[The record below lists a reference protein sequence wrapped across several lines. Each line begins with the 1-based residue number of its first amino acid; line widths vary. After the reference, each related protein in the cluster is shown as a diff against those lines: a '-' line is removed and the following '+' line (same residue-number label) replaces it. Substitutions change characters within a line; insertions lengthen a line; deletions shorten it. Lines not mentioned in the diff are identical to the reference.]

1 MIDYIDDN
9 KKSVYQILKNTN
21 YFKDN
26 KLPDDE
32 QSFSASLDSDDN
44 YAKRLYDYM
53 ATEGYDDSYDNFNKY
68 YRRTKPTSKGTEI
81 ADVAN
86 ETQPSRANTSNIAE
100 TETPTHN
107 NTVKYAKPTNN
118 NAHPV
123 VQSQVK
129 QNTQSN
135 TATANAQH
143 KQTSK
148 GNKQAHNTQ
157 TENRNISDAQRR
169 QMMIGNVAE
178 MQQNVQN
185 IVNFGKQRVGNM
197 QRYGFGLG
205 TGGVKKDGYQYNAKT
220 RKMEQAYLTPNG
232 TRTTSKQTAQ
242 AEVDE
247 LKKSKKQQLGLR
259 LDEKSVND
267 LQKSSEG
274 VIVELWKEA
283 EKQYNTE
290 IDKNN
295 KDFAGRPWYYAEPG
309 ERTVDIA
316 TNRQKNE
323 VSRLKNFDLKKM
335 SDRVWAKTGENL
347 TERCYKLL
355 ANAYKGAPGAQLY
368 ASAKAMARQLSD
380 NAVYRYAVKK
390 NAPKSTLDYLG
401 KMVQENNLLNSLSV
415 AAARTEAGTTGDL
428 SAKEQAMNEY
438 GEAHPWQRVAGT
450 VLGMASDP
458 TTYLGGYAGNL
469 VARGTLG
476 LTGRL
481 LFGRLANNAGARLV
495 GSTLGGRVLSGV
507 AGGAGNMATYEGVK
521 EAENQLKHGGYINPE
536 TGQNEGFSVGQ
547 MLKAAGHGAII
558 GSATGVVSPL
568 LGNVADKVV
577 KATSNTAGKVGARAG
592 ELALSTVAEG
602 TIFATPEW
610 IANAK
615 LEEND
620 PNKKSGWDIWTN
632 SMGTML
638 GFKAMHAVKA
648 APKVIADLR
657 PIKNPRT
664 IQERNHNRM
673 KFLERLRNRLNASPK
688 DMAFTNEEREELVQ
702 NGYGGL
708 ASLFAMKEK
717 QMRRNPA
724 ISDFNVA
731 TFENPKGVE
740 VSDEGRA
747 WLKNHPE
754 IDGYDTMEEFMQ
766 DGNISQS
773 ARAKAYYIFTGR
785 HLPMGTVMG
794 CTKEIDENGN
804 IYIKSITSYGEVV
817 TNKRV
822 ANEDEAQREQDKIMR
837 QVELNTIDVG
847 ESMAEQRADNMMW
860 NEAVQYASPGAD
872 PETVRKNYQSALA
885 GDENAQKQFGDI
897 FNKIDEFYERNGN
910 IADSQRPEFIRKEIS
925 EKTGVDVDEAI
936 RKVPEK
942 RTEEEQKAVQEYAER
957 LYPENNKEAEPN
969 DRAGIEGPE
978 DNSHAPNENQP
989 KEPGPTENN
998 SQQDN
1003 AEGGFVQDEQPQP
1016 AQTAPAD
1023 PVQAEY
1029 DRQKQAVSDEL
1040 FTDLKDKQLVYTDP
1054 QTGQECLWKATYH
1067 GQDYYIVKQNR
1078 VQESSPS
1085 HTVSYNIYTLR
1096 DEQGGTIVIN
1106 SLDLDL
1112 RFDNPVPLDQMADQA
1127 LAQRGITPESI
1138 QKQIDFSQSHNPQ
1151 TKVLSVGD
1159 TYTDPDG
1166 TKQIVVGEA
1175 DGKLIVRSAHFDTQQ
1190 QKYTE
1195 DPKSPTRE
1203 LTPEQVAAEQDAY
1216 YDALDQQTPTTQTPE
1231 PEEKQETDNTPVEPE
1246 QPHYTKPSQNPEP
1259 FGPGDQL
1266 TFYIDNKPIQAEV
1279 VQPENEDGVVIETSQ
1294 RVNGHKVYQYTRE
1307 ELDQLT
1313 TPPEAKNE
1321 EPNHNEPQQPKN
1333 TPEQTPTTQTTNNE
1347 LPPYDGDKFNQTH
1360 TATETGTQQPQ
1371 QVSSDANLSPQND
1384 NKENETKP
1392 QLVSPSDTQTPQP
1405 TTGSALSR
1413 IPQDENGEPL
1423 YTQTDPKTAWNAL
1436 LEQAEG
1442 DTGIA
1447 KEVAT
1452 SMLSDLKA
1460 ELKQSQKQKPTGGKT
1475 VSEKIQAQKEHKAN
1489 IDRIQNEVDKWQEI
1503 LNQGE
1508 KKEEPKENTI
1518 PTQDEAP
1525 QATVVRDEAPT
1536 PDHIADDSKKVKENT
1551 VAQNRADNQGNPL
1564 NEDGTL
1570 KVAKVKSIDEIT
1582 DKDFNSPTR
1591 NVELPKLPQIVDD
1604 AIGTNG
1610 KPMVIKKNIFE
1621 KNKRGHKDLTPQQS
1635 RQILHDALFETDL
1648 YGQNQKTSRPYN
1660 WILIHNA
1667 DKHSSVIVE
1676 VNHNKD
1682 NTEIVNWHYLD
1693 DVTLERKKRQAV
1705 REGGLILTLESA
1717 AADTH
1722 NGLSSESKDTTSK
1735 TEEQEKSKEN
1745 KEEDAATQPR
1755 QENGAENANP
1765 EKVSPEQE
1773 AEQKAYDKWKRKDEK
1788 NLRKQAEQLYDE
1800 AFNDGYVT
1808 PEIIAAQTLASV
1820 KITPESLR
1828 AHTGFSKAYQRKYVG
1843 MIAKKE
1849 NGGISFDQAV
1859 EMAETAY
1866 REANND
1872 NDNVDFY
1879 DMRSIVED
1887 IIREGNLR
1895 GYEKRFREQ
1904 QIKQTVDALKA
1915 ERDKAFDELY
1925 GTDYDTYMQNPQ
1937 HREEELSYTTKSKKQ
1952 SKENTLQIP
1961 AIEND
1966 PLGPIDPDAV
1976 VPFHKTEQ
1984 NNTTQLTPEE
1994 TLLRDT
2000 IVERLEEA
2008 GIPVS
2013 TDTKEGQALLDLANG
2028 KGDVKL
2034 EAKRKRAL
2042 ETASLGENPRSLTVI
2057 SSADGANVLKKIDV
2071 LTKELEEIS
2080 TQPKT
2085 FIGDVAKALGAKRFG
2100 SGSEYATFETKNGQI
2115 VTIRLANHNA
2125 HTSGFD
2131 HHNKHN
2137 GISIVIS
2144 PKGNNGI
2151 TNDGNAH
2158 IVEFYY
2164 DSIKLRR
2171 AEGKPL
2177 AEIVQSI
2184 KQALYSGEF
2193 KDTTGLAERQEV
2205 NEQTIREHR
2214 VYHGSGADF
2223 DHFDHSHMGEGEGA
2237 QAYGWGTYVT
2247 EVKGIGRTYASRFK
2261 RNVRIRDISSIEKR
2275 VKEDNRFADL
2285 SKEEIHS
2292 LVSEAEKYVQSSF
2305 KDYGNLSD
2313 ENILIF
2319 AINEAQFDRRPKVL
2333 VDVLRSI
2340 KVEDL
2345 EDAKRH
2351 LYTVE
2356 IPDDNG
2362 ENYIDYNGKIS
2373 DMPSQ
2378 KIDAI
2383 CAELEKLGWKRKDLP
2398 NAVRFTDG
2406 YDNIEIN
2413 PDATGADLYEEIT
2426 AASKSPKQTSKLLS
2440 RAGFVGIKYPADYM
2454 RGGRSDN
2461 AQNYVIFNEKDAKI
2475 TDHIR
2480 FFRTPDG
2487 QAYGYTVGGKIY
2499 IDPTIARADT
2509 PIHEYTHLWAEAL
2522 RQANHKEW
2530 ENIISLMKDLPL
2542 WNEIRKRYPELK
2554 TDSEIAD
2561 EVLAHYS
2568 GVRGAERLRE
2578 EQEKIK
2584 NSNQNL
2590 TAKAR
2595 ALAAIEK
2602 VRQALNRFW
2611 KQVADFLHIHY
2622 TSAEQVADQVMKDM
2636 LNGVNPKMANKGKT
2650 LAGVHNISEDKLLK
2664 ALKLGGLANPSM
2676 AVIDTAKSTHTGYG
2690 EISLIAPS
2698 SLVDKRTGKN
2708 AGTFYGDAW
2717 TPTYPTVEKY
2727 IPEQSQGLLE
2737 KDLDSLPR
2745 EMYGIT
2751 RNAIDSLVEGG
2762 GADGLAYMYLHERG
2776 MAPELV
2782 RLEGKYPKRL
2792 QEHVKEIIGRSTFS
2806 QLSDTDRQKIVELYI
2821 QHQYQGDRKA
2831 FLHDMSTKK
2840 QKWQDFVT
2848 SHPKSSI
2855 ARDKQMD
2862 IDYISQHG
2870 YDYDTVSKFAGDVL
2884 RDTQNQGRISDSLTS
2899 QKALRDIE
2907 AKKLTQDFEQW
2918 KQELKQ
2924 RYGVQERIFDGY
2936 TPSGKPK
2943 YVPNDLEHVS
2953 RKMKQQGRNGATGI
2967 LPTFGSFVGSALQA
2981 NGNLSN
2987 IRQNKHRLTN
2997 EHKDLEEFEEQ
3008 WKPTYEHLA
3017 EVLNPKPSGTFDD
3030 TGYLRLQELANQK
3043 DPKGYVLKEYGIT
3056 LTDKDVSD
3064 LNNMIKAIRD
3074 ERPAMYFETKFERPV
3089 TLNEFKAAVVPND
3102 ADPRVV
3108 EGLKQ
3113 SGLNIF
3119 TYDPTVKDDR
3129 QRATNQAMQSSE
3141 DIRFQ
3146 KVGEPY
3152 DYDKYPRGK
3161 AEPNLADKEINIVQ
3175 AKADNGFK
3183 NYAEAK
3189 DWAKKNIA
3197 RTYDNEETGGKGNI
3211 RISNTAIGK
3220 FLSKSAVDKSESKD
3234 AHLSVLRVLPEV
3246 IRESVDA
3253 ETHPDFNKD
3262 SNEVRSAEN
3271 SINKN
3276 VLMHRLYGAVG
3287 IDGKVY
3293 RVKVTLKEEQQN
3305 KNLPQKAYSYEA
3317 TKIELLTGT
3326 LGKPED
3332 DAPRANNSITGAKLL
3347 KDVEMSYDPGKK
3359 LLDESKKN
3367 QSDNTLFRTLKEER
3381 QRMPFKEREIKT
3393 NNLIS
3398 QLKDS
3403 VKSGLKNKSRR
3414 ELEETFRTL
3423 CQLNSMAVKGYGS
3436 LAEYEL
3442 KLNSRIYTVKHE
3454 IMKPLADALYD
3465 NGADVSYVAGVLYL
3479 RNSEGIQMSL
3489 HTANPSLPNDDF
3501 SGVPYLDRNAK
3512 WDGIFQAF
3520 NHRDP
3525 AQYKTEVAKRRQA
3538 ESIVDT
3544 AKQETL
3550 ATMKNMI
3557 KSVLKNGNTVRSLYG
3572 KTKKEIHDAIDNAP
3586 NFFEL
3591 QSVLPKDYFTYDRLQ
3606 RRTYKEA
3613 IADGIPQLYAHTIY
3627 GIYEFLMQSKV
3638 EKMLSDAKL
3647 PYKYDY
3653 KNSELAP
3660 REDNGVIYMRDQE
3673 PITPSSDPKDMAD
3686 TARSLG
3692 KQLGEEVE
3700 VVTDPSQIT
3709 DSNPVIQERKR
3720 KAKGWFDRKTGK
3732 VVVNLSTHKDT
3743 ADVAETILHETVGHK
3758 GLRALVGEEN
3768 FNQFLDNIYEHAS
3781 NPVRQAIDNLSQ
3793 RKGYSKHTATEEYMA
3808 GLAENGFNDRLNA
3821 SLWHK
3826 IKQWFSDMLAKAK
3839 TKLNFNISDREL
3851 KYQLWKSYQL
3861 RRNKGKENIIDRAKD
3876 ISMQAK
3882 LRVGN
3887 NSDLFRNA
3895 GGSHDTAVVITK
3907 HNETT
3912 SGRENLDTLFRD
3924 ADDPVD
3930 YERALVRD
3938 SYERRMRSAIYQMRE
3953 AMQDRYL
3960 SLKKTMEDIW
3970 KASGKTFKQITD
3982 IPAYQNPY
3990 LGLVALSSVNE
4001 KEVEQFHRQLFKPL
4015 LKEMLRLAPTADDR
4029 AKLTDY
4035 MMAKHGLERNILMAE
4050 RNAKIE
4056 FEQEKKRNPQTTKTL
4071 QYFIDENRKK
4081 DFSGL
4086 TALTE
4091 KNNVADAENEAKQMV
4106 TDYES
4111 KHNTSELWKLTKAVT
4126 DSIIQKQYETGYI
4139 DNNTRKQLQKMY
4151 KNYIPLRGFKDR
4163 TAEDVYSYMRHS
4175 NSGFSAPIK
4184 TARGRKSKA
4193 DDPFANMVAMAESGI
4208 LRGNRNQ
4215 LVKLPLLNL
4224 VQEHPTD
4231 LISLSDVWLKLNH
4244 TLGEWETVAPGDVK
4258 GTKAIDEDD
4267 TPEEI
4272 ERKIKTFNGIMKGL
4286 AQEHPDKYR
4295 KQADAP
4301 DIPYRVVK
4309 TSSLTEHQII
4319 ITRNGKDYTITIN
4332 ANPRLAQTVNGIGN
4346 PDNIDN
4352 IVKKTTRYLSQIYT
4366 QLSIDFA
4373 TANFTRDTIY
4383 SNISAHIKEGRNY
4396 GLHYNINFIKNVPRM
4411 YKLYYKYK
4419 RGTLGDTGIEK
4430 KFKDFIAHGGE
4441 TGYYILPDMEKRKRD
4456 IEKEIKQLNGK
4467 ITPRKAF
4474 NWLKEFIDYFNKTAE
4489 NTARFTAFQTSRTFG
4504 RSITHAIQNAKDISV
4519 NFNTK
4524 GAGTQFLHNKEEKRI
4539 AKAIAILAKYGQ
4551 EYLPFFNAA
4560 IQGTTNFASMA
4571 KHHPKASATVI
4582 TTLITL
4588 SATVALMG
4596 TTKSGDEDDDEYNY
4610 YNIPSYVRRNNI
4622 TFRVGHKTYIT
4633 IPLPVEYRIFY
4644 GLGELMTSS
4653 FTGAERLSSAELTK
4667 EVFSLFSQAL
4677 PIDFAEEGDAV
4688 SKFLPGMIKP
4698 IWEVRENKSWTG
4710 LPIYKD
4716 NVYNKNTPEYLSVY
4730 SNTNQQLVE
4739 LSKFLNDI
4747 TGGDTH
4753 KRGELQ
4759 INPAAVEYLLSSYL
4773 GGLYTLSNRLTK
4785 TAETITGTREFNP
4798 NSVPVIN
4805 RFIKQPDER
4814 TAYRQINTEYEKIKD
4829 DAEALDALLNNYNK
4843 DTRNGVADYAKK
4855 IRTINYSPEY
4865 RYMLIYQGIQPH
4877 IEKLKKK
4884 LKDEDGQLSDKEIE
4898 ALEYS
4903 IQGLKKLIVDRVR
4916 YEQDHKSSKP
4926 IVEPFLDD
4934 NFKNKW
4940 VNKHPQSK
4948 KVFNELSKEEKGN
4961 GNNLGSVYQQY
4972 ASDND
4977 RRLDIQ
4983 VDRLADKLTDSQKKN
4998 EDVKNA
5004 RKEYNKSIRSFNELI
5019 DNNDAKP
5026 TDYKNALQSIRTDRM
5041 EYIKAMIKAKL
5052 SSKR

>member
-1828 AHTGFSKAYQRKYVG
+1828 AHTGFSKADQRKYVG

-1887 IIREGNLR
+1887 IIHEGNPR

-1952 SKENTLQIP
+1952 SKEDTPQTP

-2000 IVERLEEA
+2000 IVERLKEA

-2034 EAKRKRAL
+2034 MSASERKERIEQINNITPEKVEDKPTTREKAKTAYTSLKPVKKDGTTIEFYNSAFGKAWHGNDCLFGKIIPKLREIFKSSVLAYSETDNLAGKTRPDGTIHKRHPNIKAFHNYVGKVSIGNKQYYVRFTVQEGTDTKQGTHNFFVSDIAL
-2042 ETASLGENPRSLTVI
+2042 YNNTVRNVTTDTNNTLGNT
-2057 SSADGANVLKKIDV
+2057 N
-2071 LTKELEEIS
+2071 T
-2080 TQPKT
+2080 
-2085 FIGDVAKALGAKRFG
+2085 
-2100 SGSEYATFETKNGQI
+2100 
-2115 VTIRLANHNA
+2115 
-2125 HTSGFD
+2125 
-2131 HHNKHN
+2131 N
-2137 GISIVIS
+2137 GIVDA
-2144 PKGNNGI
+2144 KLKNFLENTVDN
-2151 TNDGNAH
+2151 TN
-2158 IVEFYY
+2158 FSY
-2164 DSIKLRR
+2164 
-2171 AEGKPL
+2171 
-2177 AEIVQSI
+2177 
-2184 KQALYSGEF
+2184 
-2193 KDTTGLAERQEV
+2193 
-2205 NEQTIREHR
+2205 HR
-2214 VYHGSGADF
+2214 VYHGSGVDF
-2223 DHFDHSHMGEGEGA
+2223 EEFDHSHMGEGEGM
-2237 QAYGWGTYVT
+2237 QAFGWGTYVT
-2247 EVKGIGRTYASRFK
+2247 EVEGIGRAYAESYVETHIDDRDEFINDMDVITDIDVMTRERFG
-2261 RNVRIRDISSIEKR
+2261 ISEPIFLENGYNAGDADKENL
-2275 VKEDNRFADL
+2275 VKEACEYYGYDVSDYYDEDGDL
-2285 SKEEIHS
+2285 
-2292 LVSEAEKYVQSSF
+2292 
-2305 KDYGNLSD
+2305 D
-2313 ENILIF
+2313 EDK
-2319 AINEAQFDRRPKVL
+2319 A
-2333 VDVLRSI
+2333 DVLLDELFYDMDSDFESEFSRRKEAFMAPLQPI
-2340 KVEDL
+2340 
-2345 EDAKRH
+2345 

-2356 IPDDNG
+2356 IPDDDG
-2362 ENYIDYNGKIS
+2362 SNYLDWDGRNS
-2373 DMPSQ
+2373 DIPSQ

-2383 CAELEKLGWKRKDLP
+2383 SAELEKLGWKRKDLP

-2406 YDNIEIN
+2406 YDNIEIT

-2440 RAGFVGIKYPADYM
+2440 RAGFVGIKYPANYTT
-2454 RGGRSDN
+2454 GGN
-2461 AQNYVIFNEKDAKI
+2461 EYGTKNYVIFNEKDAKI

-3146 KVGEPY
+3146 KVGDVNEQFNKEL
-3152 DYDKYPRGK
+3152 DEFKNGTHKGLLHLGKPRGILK
-3161 AEPNLADKEINIVQ
+3161 QCGITAQEMTISPTVLHKHLKKHNLTTDDLKGLAESIQQPILVYKHGRNNPNIVVVTELNV
-3175 AKADNGFK
+3175 K
-3183 NYAEAK
+3183 
-3189 DWAKKNIA
+3189 
-3197 RTYDNEETGGKGNI
+3197 GGKLSASFVLDESGKVVEVSNI
-3211 RISNTAIGK
+3211 S
-3220 FLSKSAVDKSESKD
+3220 SVHSKD
-3234 AHLSVLRVLPEV
+3234 ATKELERLFAMGENDFKKSLKWVEKEKVLDWLAPN
-3246 IRESVDA
+3246 SY
-3253 ETHPDFNKD
+3253 
-3262 SNEVRSAEN
+3262 EN
-3271 SINKN
+3271 SDMQENQAPFDIAKILNNFENPK
-3276 VLMHRLYGAVG
+3276 LS
-3287 IDGKVY
+3287 
-3293 RVKVTLKEEQQN
+3293 EE
-3305 KNLPQKAYSYEA
+3305 
-3317 TKIELLTGT
+3317 
-3326 LGKPED
+3326 
-3332 DAPRANNSITGAKLL
+3332 
-3347 KDVEMSYDPGKK
+3347 
-3359 LLDESKKN
+3359 N
-3367 QSDNTLFRTLKEER
+3367 QTDNTLF
-3381 QRMPFKEREIKT
+3381 
-3393 NNLIS
+3393 
-3398 QLKDS
+3398 
-3403 VKSGLKNKSRR
+3403 
-3414 ELEETFRTL
+3414 
-3423 CQLNSMAVKGYGS
+3423 
-3436 LAEYEL
+3436 
-3442 KLNSRIYTVKHE
+3442 
-3454 IMKPLADALYD
+3454 
-3465 NGADVSYVAGVLYL
+3465 
-3479 RNSEGIQMSL
+3479 
-3489 HTANPSLPNDDF
+3489 
-3501 SGVPYLDRNAK
+3501 
-3512 WDGIFQAF
+3512 
-3520 NHRDP
+3520 
-3525 AQYKTEVAKRRQA
+3525 
-3538 ESIVDT
+3538 
-3544 AKQETL
+3544 
-3550 ATMKNMI
+3550 
-3557 KSVLKNGNTVRSLYG
+3557 
-3572 KTKKEIHDAIDNAP
+3572 
-3586 NFFEL
+3586 
-3591 QSVLPKDYFTYDRLQ
+3591 
-3606 RRTYKEA
+3606 
-3613 IADGIPQLYAHTIY
+3613 
-3627 GIYEFLMQSKV
+3627 
-3638 EKMLSDAKL
+3638 
-3647 PYKYDY
+3647 
-3653 KNSELAP
+3653 
-3660 REDNGVIYMRDQE
+3660 RDQE
-3673 PITPSSDPKDMAD
+3673 PITPSSDPKDMAE

-3700 VVTDPSQIT
+3700 LVTDPSQIT

-3768 FNQFLDNIYEHAS
+3768 FNEFLDNIYEHAS

-3793 RKGYSKHTATEEYMA
+3793 RKGYSKRTATEEYMA

-3826 IKQWFSDMLAKAK
+3826 IKQWLSDMLAKAK

-3912 SGRENLDTLFRD
+3912 SDSEDLDTLFRD